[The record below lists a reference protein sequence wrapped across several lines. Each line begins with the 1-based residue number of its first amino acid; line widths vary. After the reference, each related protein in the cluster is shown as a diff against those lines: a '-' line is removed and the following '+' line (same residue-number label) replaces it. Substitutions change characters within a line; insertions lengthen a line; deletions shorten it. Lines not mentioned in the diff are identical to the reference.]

1 MIQAGI
7 TRSVPAED
15 PATSQAELARLRAEY
30 EAELGVWRG
39 KYQQAE
45 VDRENSSSFEKV
57 ELLNITSTFV
67 WFFACPPFHKLY
79 TDRNKNINYLA
90 AARGAGQREAAA
102 GPRHRAAAE
111 REERRGRGEDAA
123 GGARAGAPLPGQVRT
138 EDQSE
143 HPQLVT

>member
-57 ELLNITSTFV
+57 DYPTPTAFPLLSPDNNNECSLGSG
-67 WFFACPPFHKLY
+67 C
-79 TDRNKNINYLA
+79 
-90 AARGAGQREAAA
+90 
-102 GPRHRAAAE
+102 
-111 REERRGRGEDAA
+111 RRSWTA
-123 GGARAGAPLPGQVRT
+123 
-138 EDQSE
+138 
-143 HPQLVT
+143 

>member
-57 ELLNITSTFV
+57 DFPTTTAF
-67 WFFACPPFHKLY
+67 PFLSLWEPAEVISVQMIILSPVQSSPSMC
-79 TDRNKNINYLA
+79 TAIILA
-90 AARGAGQREAAA
+90 
-102 GPRHRAAAE
+102 
-111 REERRGRGEDAA
+111 D
-123 GGARAGAPLPGQVRT
+123 V
-138 EDQSE
+138 
-143 HPQLVT
+143 

>member
-57 ELLNITSTFV
+57 DYPTAFPLLSPDNNNECSLGSGCKRSWT
-67 WFFACPPFHKLY
+67 A
-79 TDRNKNINYLA
+79 
-90 AARGAGQREAAA
+90 
-102 GPRHRAAAE
+102 
-111 REERRGRGEDAA
+111 
-123 GGARAGAPLPGQVRT
+123 
-138 EDQSE
+138 
-143 HPQLVT
+143 

>member
-57 ELLNITSTFV
+57 DYPTPTAFPLLLPASDPFSRIGATPKLSL
-67 WFFACPPFHKLY
+67 FFDF
-79 TDRNKNINYLA
+79 T
-90 AARGAGQREAAA
+90 
-102 GPRHRAAAE
+102 
-111 REERRGRGEDAA
+111 
-123 GGARAGAPLPGQVRT
+123 
-138 EDQSE
+138 
-143 HPQLVT
+143 

>member
-57 ELLNITSTFV
+57 ELLISRAPSCGSLLARLTN
-67 WFFACPPFHKLY
+67 Y
-79 TDRNKNINYLA
+79 TRI
-90 AARGAGQREAAA
+90 
-102 GPRHRAAAE
+102 
-111 REERRGRGEDAA
+111 
-123 GGARAGAPLPGQVRT
+123 
-138 EDQSE
+138 
-143 HPQLVT
+143 